1 LGIAFWIYSEMDEVK
16 VISFDAEGTLV
27 TPDFSYAVWFE
38 AIPERYAERNG
49 VDFELARKTVEEEY
63 RKVGD
68 QRVEWYDIRYW
79 FDKLDLGTPDEVM
92 ERSETKVCY
101 YPEVKEV
108 LASLSGRYKL
118 VVASGSTRDFLR
130 HLLQD
135 IEPYFANVF
144 SSLTDYKQ
152 LKTSEFYLKMCQT
165 LMVKP
170 SQVVH
175 VGDNWQFDFNAPREV
190 GIRAFHL
197 NRKLQADF
205 GNSLASL
212 IGLKAHLAY

>member
-1 LGIAFWIYSEMDEVK
+1 MINLNEVK
-16 VISFDAEGTLV
+16 MVSFDAEGTLV

-38 AIPERYAERNG
+38 SIPERYAERNG
-49 VDFELARKTVEEEY
+49 IDFEMARKVIEEEY

-68 QRVEWYDIRYW
+68 QRLEWYDVRYW
-79 FDKLDLGTPDEVM
+79 FEKLDLGTPDQVM
-92 ERSETKVCY
+92 QRCGSKVRY

-118 VVASGSTRDFLR
+118 VVASGSTRDFLH

-135 IEPYFANVF
+135 IEPYFTRIF

-152 LKTSEFYLKMCQT
+152 LKTPEFYLQMCRA
-165 LMVKP
+165 MEVKP

-175 VGDNWQFDFNAPREV
+175 VGDNWQFDFVAPKEV
-190 GIRAFHL
+190 GIQAFYL
-197 NRKLQADF
+197 DRKRQTNHQNAV
-205 GNSLASL
+205 ASL
-212 IGLKAHLAY
+212 LQLKVLLTD

>member
-1 LGIAFWIYSEMDEVK
+1 MDEVK
-16 VISFDAEGTLV
+16 VISFDVEGTLV
-27 TPDFSYAVWFE
+27 TPDFSYAIWFE
-38 AIPERYAERNG
+38 AIPECYAERNG
-49 VDFELARKTVEEEY
+49 VDFELARKAVEEEY
-63 RKVGD
+63 RQVGD
-68 QRVEWYDIRYW
+68 QRLEWYDIRYW
-79 FDKLDLGTPDEVM
+79 FDKLDLGMPDRVM
-92 ERSETKVCY
+92 DRCETKVCY

-130 HLLQD
+130 HLLRD

-165 LMVKP
+165 LEVSPK
-170 SQVVH
+170 QVVH
-175 VGDNWQFDFNAPREV
+175 VGDNWQFDFVAPMEA
-190 GIRAFHL
+190 GIQVFHL

-212 IGLKAHLAY
+212 IGLKAHLV